1 MFDSKGSFI
10 PNHIH
15 KIFSYPS
22 SDYYRFNLDSESK
35 IIDSISKTFNISTE
49 EISSSFNGFCSDID
63 QDQSLRNILNGP
75 SIPFYIPRN
84 EKSDIGSI
92 LQIDLLPKLNSSFRN
107 SFPSSHFKIIT
118 QDKQHLSDRLLP
130 TPESGYQAFLDQINS
145 TDVFGFYFPAAFPGF
160 AISAQREAFKS
171 LLSSLNICLSGP
183 LDIVSAVTTFPT
195 LLINPVKYSPILCM
209 SGVHHVD
216 QRLEGVLK
224 SYGPHLE
231 LWILSNLL
239 TPGLEQVSEQ
249 WYGGLT
255 VYRSVN

>member
-1 MFDSKGSFI
+1 MFDSKGFFI
-10 PNHIH
+10 PNFTH
-15 KIFSYPS
+15 KIFSYPP

-35 IIDSISKTFNISTE
+35 TIDSISEATNIPTDK
-49 EISSSFNGFCSDID
+49 ISYSLHQLRSDID
-63 QDQSLRNILNGP
+63 QDKFLQNILNGP

-92 LQIDLLPKLNSSFRN
+92 LQIDLLPQLNSSFRE

-118 QDKQHLSDRLLP
+118 QDKQHLSGRLLP
-130 TPESGYQAFLDQINS
+130 TPESGYHAFLDQINS
-145 TDVFGFYFPAAFPGF
+145 TDVFGFYFPAAFPQF
-160 AISAQREAFKS
+160 AVSAQRQAFIS
-171 LLSSLNICLSGP
+171 IPSSLNICLSGP

-195 LLINPVKYSPILCM
+195 LLINPVHYSPILCM

-216 QRLEGVLK
+216 RRLEAVLK

-239 TPGLEQVSEQ
+239 TQGFEKVSEQ

-255 VYRSVN
+255 VYKSV

>member
-1 MFDSKGSFI
+1 MFDSNGTFI
-10 PNHIH
+10 PNLIH
-15 KIFSYPS
+15 KVFSYPP
-22 SDYYRFNLDSESK
+22 SDYYQFNLDSASK
-35 IIDSISKTFNISTE
+35 IFDSISTANSISTN
-49 EISSSFNGFCSDID
+49 EIRSSYDQLYYDID

-75 SIPFYIPRN
+75 SIPFYIPCN
-84 EKSDIGSI
+84 DKSDIGSI
-92 LQIDLLPKLNSSFRN
+92 LQIDLLPQLDFSFRN

-118 QDKQHLSDRLLP
+118 QDKQHLIDRLLP

-145 TDVFGFYFPAAFPGF
+145 TDVFGFYFPASFPEF
-160 AISAQREAFKS
+160 AISAQREAFKC
-171 LLSSLNICLSGP
+171 LHTSLNICLSGP

-195 LLINPVKYSPILCM
+195 LLINTVHYSPILCM
-209 SGVHHVD
+209 PGVHHVD
-216 QRLEGVLK
+216 QRLEAVLK

-239 TPGLEQVSEQ
+239 APGLEQVSEQ

>member
-10 PNHIH
+10 PNPTH
-15 KIFSYPS
+15 KIFSYPPS
-22 SDYYRFNLDSESK
+22 GYYRFNLDSESK
-35 IIDSISKTFNISTE
+35 IIDSISIAFNISTE
-49 EISSSFNGFCSDID
+49 EISSSLNGLRSDIN
-63 QDQSLRNILNGP
+63 QEQSLWNILNGP
-75 SIPFYIPRN
+75 SIPFYVSSN

-92 LQIDLLPKLNSSFRN
+92 LQIDLLPRLDSSFRD
-107 SFPSSHFKIIT
+107 SFPASHFKVIT
-118 QDKQHLSDRLLP
+118 QDKQHLSGRLLP

-145 TDVFGFYFPAAFPGF
+145 TDVFGLYFPAAFPEF

-171 LLSSLNICLSGP
+171 LHSSLNICLPGP
-183 LDIVSAVTTFPT
+183 LDIVSAITTFPT
-195 LLINPVKYSPILCM
+195 LLINPVNYSPILCM

-216 QRLEGVLK
+216 HRLEAVLK

-239 TPGLEQVSEQ
+239 APGLEQVSEQ

-255 VYRSVN
+255 VYRSVK